1 MGLAPE
7 TNYLR
12 DVQYRTPVNL
22 NARMAVHILFSTN
35 EYGWPRWLFDRFD
48 LPEDS
53 DVLEIGCGPGT
64 VWAWEPTKAGFM
76 LVGITPG
83 YTDQ

>member
-22 NARMAVHILFSTN
+22 NARMVVHIVFSTN
-35 EYGWPRWLFDRFD
+35 EYGWPRWLSIDSIYLKIPTFSRLGAAPEPFGRGSQRRRD
-48 LPEDS
+48 LCWS
-53 DVLEIGCGPGT
+53 V
-64 VWAWEPTKAGFM
+64 
-76 LVGITPG
+76 
-83 YTDQ
+83 